1 VADLTMTDIIHAAVR
16 RDLARMEAALRAFRA
31 EDSARA
37 KALDRAWRTLR
48 NQLSHHVDEVA
59 HEAIEES
66 VRTATVAIAVLAS
79 DPCADHAA
87 AAVEAVTVAAEVT
100 DRHLDDAAD
109 TEAPADI
116 ETTLDRGGPFFAGEM
131 LAWLQDGGEP
141 RVRQALDEQVPPTV
155 RTIYSR
161 VFGRSY
167 HREVAPTWR

>member
-1 VADLTMTDIIHAAVR
+1 
-16 RDLARMEAALRAFRA
+16 MEAALRAFRA

-37 KALDRAWRTLR
+37 KALDRAWQTLR
-48 NQLSHHVDEVA
+48 NQLRHHVDESA
-59 HEAIEES
+59 QEAIDES
-66 VRTATVAIAVLAS
+66 VQTATVAIAVLAS

-87 AAVEAVTVAAEVT
+87 AAVEAVTVAAAVT
-100 DRHLDDAAD
+100 DRHLGRGTAA
-109 TEAPADI
+109 EAPADI
-116 ETTLDRGGPFFAGEM
+116 EETLDRGGPFFAGEM

-141 RVRQALDEQVPPTV
+141 QVRRALDEQVPPTV

>member
-1 VADLTMTDIIHAAVR
+1 
-16 RDLARMEAALRAFRA
+16 
-31 EDSARA
+31 
-37 KALDRAWRTLR
+37 
-48 NQLSHHVDEVA
+48 
-59 HEAIEES
+59 
-66 VRTATVAIAVLAS
+66 
-79 DPCADHAA
+79 
-87 AAVEAVTVAAEVT
+87 VEAVTVAAEVT